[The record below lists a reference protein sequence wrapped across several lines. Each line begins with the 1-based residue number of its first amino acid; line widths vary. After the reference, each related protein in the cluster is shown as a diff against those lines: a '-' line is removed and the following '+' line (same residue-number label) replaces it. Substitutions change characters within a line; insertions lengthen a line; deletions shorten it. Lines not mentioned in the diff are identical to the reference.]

1 MFSHQ
6 WSLGAIVALII
17 VGFIVLAVLTHAK
30 GAASAFGTLF
40 TGVNGIGETL
50 SGTSSSQTRLGSQSR
65 ASRQAFAA

>member
-1 MFSHQ
+1 MK
-6 WSLGAIVALII
+6 WSFGSIVALVI
-17 VGFIVLAVLTHAK
+17 VGFIILAVLTHAS

-50 SGTSSSQTRLGSQSR
+50 SGQSSATTTRMGGQSR

>member
-1 MFSHQ
+1 MFQ
-6 WSLGAIVALII
+6 KMTFAGIVTLII
-17 VGFIVLAVLTHAK
+17 VGFIILAVLTHAS

-50 SGTSSSQTRLGSQSR
+50 SGTAGGSNTRLGGQSR

>member
-1 MFSHQ
+1 MFQKMSF
-6 WSLGAIVALII
+6 GGIIALII
-17 VGFIVLAVLTHAK
+17 VGFIILAVLTHAS

-50 SGTSSSQTRLGSQSR
+50 SGTSPQQNTRLGSQSR

>member
-1 MFSHQ
+1 MFQKMSF
-6 WSLGAIVALII
+6 GGIIALLI
-17 VGFIVLAVLTHAK
+17 VGFIILAVLTHAS

-50 SGTSSSQTRLGSQSR
+50 SGSSSASNTRLGGQSR